1 MMHARSCA
9 RGVRK
14 VVTALVAVVATAS
27 LAFAVPPPAG
37 ARVES
42 LNQEFLRHIAALGGD
57 RAVAV
62 ATVRDGYEANYKR
75 TAPESFIPDALT
87 VLFPDFRAALE
98 AYDGGN
104 LADAAKRFDA
114 LRQATDPY
122 VAATATYFHG
132 RVLTEQARFEE
143 AAALLAAASS
153 DASIERRTP
162 YGPHLWLLRGYC
174 EARVLNFDESSK
186 SLLTLRDRY
195 ADAPEAVQIGAR
207 QLLLE
212 LERRQKDSLGEVA
225 DVMDYVGDRLTAA
238 DAGPKT
244 RERQDEIIK
253 LLDKLIEE
261 QEKQEQQG
269 GGGSSKS
276 GGQPGDQQ
284 GGQKGQPNRPREESK
299 VDPGAG
305 DVGDLHAAPKAQP
318 GEMWGQLPPAE
329 REKILQ
335 SIRERFP
342 SRYRQLVEQYYRSL
356 AEEK

>member
-1 MMHARSCA
+1 M
-9 RGVRK
+9 
-14 VVTALVAVVATAS
+14 TALVALLTAAS
-27 LAFAVPPPAG
+27 FAFAAPPAAG
-37 ARVES
+37 ARIES
-42 LNQEFLRHIAALGGD
+42 LNQDFLKHLAALTGD
-57 RAVAV
+57 QAVAV
-62 ATVRDGYEANYKR
+62 ATVRDGYDANYKKS
-75 TAPESFIPDALT
+75 APDAFIPDALA
-87 VLFPDFRAALE
+87 VLFPDFRAAIE
-98 AYDGGN
+98 AYDSGN
-104 LADAAKRFDA
+104 LADAGKRFDA
-114 LRQATDPY
+114 LRQSADPF
-122 VAATATYFHG
+122 VAASATYFHA
-132 RVLTEQARFEE
+132 RALTEQSRFEE
-143 AAALLAAASS
+143 AAALLATALADAA
-153 DASIERRTP
+153 IERRTP

-212 LERRQKDSLGEVA
+212 LERRQKESLGEVA
-225 DVMDYVGDRLTAA
+225 GLMDYVGDRLTAA
-238 DAGPKT
+238 DAGTKT

-269 GGGSSKS
+269 GGGGSAKA
-276 GGQPGDQQ
+276 GGNPGDGKQ
-284 GGQKGQPNRPREESK
+284 GGQKGQPNRPRDESK
-299 VDPGAG
+299 VDEGQG
-305 DVGDLHAAPKAQP
+305 DIGDLHAAPKAQP